1 MAESKAERTR
11 QYIID
16 KAAPIFNKKGY
27 AGTSLNDL
35 IEATGLTKGA
45 IYGNFENKDEI
56 ALEAFDY
63 NLKAVNQPLANL
75 IGAADNS
82 IDKLLA
88 MPHYYCKQYSKLA
101 KRGGCAMLNA
111 STEADDNHPLL
122 KRKVASAIKN
132 WKSKIEKIITTGI
145 QNKEIK
151 KGVDPDKISSTFIA
165 LIEGGIMMSKITGDQ
180 AHLDAA
186 MEQFEKIVLNELKV

>member
-63 NLKAVNQPLANL
+63 NLKA
-75 IGAADNS
+75 
-82 IDKLLA
+82 
-88 MPHYYCKQYSKLA
+88 
-101 KRGGCAMLNA
+101 
-111 STEADDNHPLL
+111 
-122 KRKVASAIKN
+122 
-132 WKSKIEKIITTGI
+132 
-145 QNKEIK
+145 
-151 KGVDPDKISSTFIA
+151 
-165 LIEGGIMMSKITGDQ
+165 
-180 AHLDAA
+180 
-186 MEQFEKIVLNELKV
+186 